1 MLLVGGVLQPF
12 MAKLSITKTN
22 TWKNDPGIKRPK
34 LKKKEKKEAVFTN
47 SKGLPYCELA

>member
-22 TWKNDPGIKRPK
+22 TWKNDPGISFFPNGLN

-47 SKGLPYCELA
+47 SKGLPY